1 MLCEISMSDGTG
13 LRGEIELVSS
23 DRDIFA
29 CDTLKSLYETE
40 EQNRIAGGVPA
51 APGRSRSLGQ
61 LHFGMG
67 TVNTMCRK
75 QIDFRKILEQGLG
88 LGAANRRTNPAEPRP
103 NGALWEL
110 AVTEF
115 SVCSTR
121 GRVLQYS
128 GPRETAAGG
137 PGGNLTPA
145 PAAAAAARAPD
156 RIPRY
161 CPRLRLGHG
170 SSVRIKLLVLVRN

>member
-1 MLCEISMSDGTG
+1 MRRRSKIASPAECGSGSQPQSRAT
-13 LRGEIELVSS
+13 ELW
-23 DRDIFA
+23 
-29 CDTLKSLYETE
+29 
-40 EQNRIAGGVPA
+40 
-51 APGRSRSLGQ
+51 
-61 LHFGMG
+61 GMG

-128 GPRETAAGG
+128 GPGETAAGG
-137 PGGNLTPA
+137 PGGNLTDWRPQLR
-145 PAAAAAARAPD
+145 PRPGPQTGFRVITPD
-156 RIPRY
+156 
-161 CPRLRLGHG
+161 
-170 SSVRIKLLVLVRN
+170 SD